1 MTRFAQAPAPLLDA
15 HPATAPVDHHT
26 RLTLTETGLHVLHG
40 RQDHVTLNGVD
51 RWIGGVHLEI
61 GCAWCGC
68 AAASRGRRPGHARSH
83 ETGRNVVGTEDA
95 ARVYV
100 ERRGLDAPAPHLA

>member
-51 RWIGGVHLEI
+51 RWIGGVHL
-61 GCAWCGC
+61 
-68 AAASRGRRPGHARSH
+68 
-83 ETGRNVVGTEDA
+83 TGRSVPWRWNEGTESITTT
-95 ARVYV
+95 
-100 ERRGLDAPAPHLA
+100 H